1 MAEVFAAFG
10 IDWRLLIAQTINFLI
25 VFGGLTFFLYK
36 PVLKIINEREE
47 KIARGVKDAE
57 EAARAKEKIEAEKTS
72 ILSSAQTEASDIVG
86 RAEKE
91 AKRERVGIVKQAQER
106 AEDILNDANAQ
117 GEELKRSLMKE
128 SEKEIARTAIL
139 AAEKIMKE
147 KTP

>member
-25 VFGGLTFFLYK
+25 VFGGLTFLLYK

-47 KIARGVKDAE
+47 KIARGIKDAE
-57 EAARAKEKIEAEKTS
+57 EAARAKEKIETEKTS

-91 AKRERVGIVKQAQER
+91 AKREQVSIVKQAQER

-147 KTP
+147 KTS